1 MNKEQTALLVNPET
15 GRDLKGR
22 FVKGNTHGKG
32 VKRGVREITA
42 QIRAIAA
49 DDKVTE
55 ASLKTLL
62 SVVKNKDNRV
72 TVSEQINAAKF
83 LMTQFS
89 VSAEKDADKEIAEST
104 TASLTEMINVIKGNK

>member
-1 MNKEQTALLVNPET
+1 MNEEQTALLVNPET

-22 FVKGNTHGKG
+22 FVAGNSHGKA
-32 VKRGVREITA
+32 KRGVREITA

-49 DDKVTE
+49 EDKVTE

-62 SVVKNKDNRV
+62 SVVKNKDNRA

-83 LMTQFS
+83 LVTQFS

-104 TASLTEMINVIKGNK
+104 TASLSEMINVIKGNK